1 MHVELT
7 AAQRSFLDS
16 FRAYLDGLDASG
28 FDLAA
33 IAGEADSDLQEV
45 GPRGQAFLRRMGA
58 DGWLGIGWPVE
69 HGGRG
74 ATAIEQWLFRE
85 ELEYRGLPHGGM
97 ALTSIGP
104 TLMRVGTA
112 DQQKRYLRSILRGE
126 IEFAL
131 GYTEPNAGSDLAGL
145 QTRAVRDG
153 DRYVV
158 DGQKVYTTAAHYASH
173 IWLAAR
179 TGEAGSRHKGISVLV
194 LPIDAPGVTVRPLF
208 TQSDGRTNEV
218 FLEGVEVPISERV
231 GAENEGWNVIAM
243 ALDFE
248 RLLPYARN
256 RYYLDQLLAWVS
268 ERVNEGAGDR
278 RTQHRIARLVAETE
292 AARLLAM
299 RTASMIDAG
308 AVPNVEASM
317 LKVRLSELRQHIALD
332 ALAIV
337 GPAAQLRI
345 GTTGA
350 PAGGIFERLW
360 RASTV
365 LKFAGGTNEVQ
376 RNIIAQRG
384 LGLPR

>member
-1 MHVELT
+1 LDFQLT
-7 AAQRSFLDS
+7 DQQRRFLKE
-16 FRAYLDGLDASG
+16 FRLYLDQLDGAG

-33 IAGEADSDLQEV
+33 IAAEADSDLQEV
-45 GPRGQAFLRRMGA
+45 GPQGQELLRRMGA

-69 HGGRG
+69 YGGRG
-74 ATAIEQWLFRE
+74 ATSIEQWLFRE
-85 ELEYRGLPHGGM
+85 ELEHRGLPHGGM

-104 TLMRVGTA
+104 TLMRVGSPE
-112 DQQKRYLRSILRGE
+112 QKQHYLPRILRGE

-131 GYTEPNAGSDLAGL
+131 GYTEPNAGSDLAAL
-145 QTRAVRDG
+145 STRAVRDG
-153 DRYVV
+153 DIYVV

-179 TGEAGSRHKGISVLV
+179 TGAPGSRHRGISVLV
-194 LPIDAPGVTVRPLF
+194 VPIDAPGITVRPLW

-218 FLEGVEVPISERV
+218 FFDSVRVPVAERV
-231 GAENEGWNVIAM
+231 GEENEGWAIITM

-248 RLLPYARN
+248 RVLPYARN
-256 RYYLDQLLAWVS
+256 RYYLERLVDWVS
-268 ERVNEGAGDR
+268 GEETVRSDPHA
-278 RTQHRIARLVAETE
+278 QHRIARLVAETE
-292 AARLLAM
+292 AARLLAL
-299 RTASMIDAG
+299 RTAWMIDAG
-308 AVPNVEASM
+308 KVPHAEASS
-317 LKVRLSELRQHIALD
+317 LKVWLSELRQHIALE
-332 ALAIV
+332 ALAVV
-337 GPAAQLRI
+337 GAPGQIRI
-345 GTTGA
+345 GTDAA